1 MSGRILVVE
10 DEKIIQLDLRYQLE
24 HLGYTVVGV
33 ASSGEEAI
41 SKAAQLEPDLV
52 LMDVRLKG
60 SMNGITAARSI
71 QAAREVPV
79 IYLTALNQARSNGD
93 QEQAPEP
100 CLGKPFRMADL
111 DAAIRGV
118 LGSPRRSGSS

>member
-1 MSGRILVVE
+1 MIGRILVVE

-24 HLGYTVVGV
+24 HLGYVVVGV

-60 SMNGITAARSI
+60 SMNGITAAQSI
-71 QAAREVPV
+71 RAAREVPV
-79 IYLTALNQARSNGD
+79 IYLTALNQARSKSE

-100 CLGKPFRMADL
+100 CVGKPFRAADL
-111 DAAIRGV
+111 DAAISRV
-118 LGSPRRSGSS
+118 LGKD

>member
-24 HLGYTVVGV
+24 RLGYVVAGV

-41 SKAAQLEPDLV
+41 AKAAQLEPDLV

-60 SMNGITAARSI
+60 EMDGIAAARRI
-71 QAAREVPV
+71 RAIREIPV
-79 IYLTALNQARSNGD
+79 IYLTAQSRMRTPDGNGEVP
-93 QEQAPEP
+93 QP
-100 CLGKPFRMADL
+100 CLNKPFRTAEL
-111 DAAIRGV
+111 DAALSRA
-118 LGSPRRSGSS
+118 LSKNTAY